1 MSGGD
6 VGGDV
11 GGDAGL
17 FVLSTSL
24 NVLSTVRN
32 VLLFV
37 TAAFGA
43 VADVFSRR

>member
-1 MSGGD
+1 MSEGMP
-6 VGGDV
+6 
-11 GGDAGL
+11 GL

-24 NVLSTVRN
+24 NVLSTIRN